1 MGFQNAKIIQN
12 LHRSHFRTKS
22 TRRGCLLRADIFDG
36 SKPALSIRSYRALRI
51 RSSPSATPGAG
62 SKDKPWIIPGPFTA
76 SLPFFCSHRT
86 QLLSLVYSPAG
97 LNASAPSPLRGFG
110 CSAVALL
117 QRRLRLVASDVAYAP
132 SSNFISLALC
142 PQVQLT
148 GRDQDPDQ
156 KLDHLRR
163 LTLKNT
169 AYALI
174 ARSLTLALK

>member
-12 LHRSHFRTKS
+12 LQESHFRIKS
-22 TRRGCLLRADIFDG
+22 TRRGCLLRADISDG
-36 SKPALSIRSYRALRI
+36 SKLALRIRSYRALGI

-76 SLPFFCSHRT
+76 SLPFFCFHRT

-97 LNASAPSPLRGFG
+97 LNTSAPSPLRGFG

-117 QRRLRLVASDVAYAP
+117 QRRLRFVLGSSLLV
-132 SSNFISLALC
+132 
-142 PQVQLT
+142 
-148 GRDQDPDQ
+148 G
-156 KLDHLRR
+156 
-163 LTLKNT
+163 TLIPIRSWT

-174 ARSLTLALK
+174 ARSLALALK

>member
-12 LHRSHFRTKS
+12 LQENHFRTKS
-22 TRRGCLLRADIFDG
+22 TRRGCLLRADISDG
-36 SKPALSIRSYRALRI
+36 SKPALRIRSYRALGI
-51 RSSPSATPGAG
+51 RSSPSATPGAR

-76 SLPFFCSHRT
+76 SLPFFCFHRT
-86 QLLSLVYSPAG
+86 QLLSFVYSPAG

-117 QRRLRLVASDVAYAP
+117 QRRLRLVAS
-132 SSNFISLALC
+132 LTLRLR
-142 PQVQLT
+142 VQLT
-148 GRDQDPDQ
+148 GRDPDPDQ
-156 KLDHLRR
+156 KLDRLRR

-174 ARSLTLALK
+174 ARSLTLALKQKRPIKK